1 MIEKIKTLAK
11 SFEDFKR
18 ETEEEV
24 VIYGDLQNEILEI
37 QIFDIKTFSEL
48 AKNKS
53 IEYRVT
59 DREGTELI
67 WTTISV
73 SNTTKVFKVNTREEL
88 KKLEE
93 LIF

>member
-1 MIEKIKTLAK
+1 MIEKIKALAK
-11 SFEDFKR
+11 SFEDLK

-24 VIYGDLQNEILEI
+24 VIYGDEILEI

-73 SNTTKVFKVNTREEL
+73 NNTTKVFKVNTREEL